1 MQVSN
6 FTCQIVEDQQDNAH
20 ILESIYRL
28 RYQVYVN
35 EWGFENPQ
43 DHPEGLERDP
53 YDQHSLHFYAYTDT
67 VDNIIGTARLI
78 LDSNSTLPIEQHF
91 DIHELPE
98 GVPRNKI
105 AEISRLAISKDFR
118 RRAIDS
124 VIFSRGESY
133 VDELAQH
140 QATIKQV
147 ERERRKCEHELIRGI
162 YLLIYRESIKRGLT
176 HWYAVMA
183 RGLHVILGRWGIQ
196 FKQVGPARE
205 YHGLRAP
212 YLLCIRDLER
222 YLAKRN
228 PELLELARQEA
239 PGT

>member
-6 FTCQIVEDQQDNAH
+6 FTCQIVEDQQEEAH
-20 ILESIYRL
+20 ILEAIYRL

-35 EWGFENPQ
+35 EWGFENPK
-43 DHPEGLERDP
+43 DHPEGLEKDA

-67 VDNIIGTARLI
+67 LDNIIGTARLI
-78 LDSNSTLPIEQHF
+78 LDSDSTLPIEQHF

-118 RRAIDS
+118 RRAIDR
-124 VIFSRGESY
+124 VIFSRGDST
-133 VDELAQH
+133 VDELEQH
-140 QATIKQV
+140 QAAMKQV

-162 YLLIYRESIKRGLT
+162 YLLIYRESLKRGLT

-212 YLLCIRDLER
+212 YLLCIRDLEK

-228 PELLELARQEA
+228 PELLELARREA
-239 PGT
+239 PGS

>member
-91 DIHELPE
+91 DIHELPV

-212 YLLCIRDLER
+212 YLLCIRDLEK

-228 PELLELARQEA
+228 PELLELARREA
-239 PGT
+239 HGA

>member
-6 FTCQIVEDQQDNAH
+6 FTCQIVGNEQEEASV
-20 ILESIYRL
+20 LEAIYRL

-35 EWGFENPQ
+35 EWGFESPQ
-43 DHPEGLERDP
+43 EHPEGLEKDA
-53 YDQHSLHFYAYTDT
+53 YDQHSLHFYAYADS
-67 VDNIIGTARLI
+67 VENIVGTARLI
-78 LDSNSTLPIEQHF
+78 MDFGSTLPIEKHF
-91 DIHELPE
+91 DIHESPRDT
-98 GVPRNKI
+98 PRNKI

-118 RRAIDS
+118 RRTIDS
-124 VIFSRGESY
+124 FIFSRGESF
-133 VDELAQH
+133 VDELEQYH
-140 QATIKQV
+140 ATTKQV

-183 RGLHVILGRWGIQ
+183 RGLHVILARWGIQ

-212 YLLCIRDLER
+212 YLLCIRDLEN
-222 YLAKRN
+222 YLTKRN
-228 PELLELARQEA
+228 PELLELARQKA
-239 PGT
+239 PGV